1 MSMIKL
7 ANNFYAGPQIQIE
20 DLKDFQFVGI
30 KAVVCFW
37 PDGEGVDQTDFPILQ
52 MKQKN

>member
-20 DLKDFQFVGI
+20 DLEDFQIVGI
-30 KAVVCFW
+30 KTVVCFW
-37 PDGEGVDQTDFPILQ
+37 PDGEGAD
-52 MKQKN
+52 